1 MPMNRRQ
8 FVKTLSVSGAGG
20 VVFNPRV
27 FSFNFARPKISI
39 TIDDFGLDDVPLEE
53 ADKRNARVL
62 RSLHQYAIKAA
73 GFVCGRR
80 VDNDNGKA
88 ILRAWDNE
96 NHLIANHTYS
106 HWYFHRRSVEEF
118 SQDILRCEALIK
130 DYKNFTKRFR
140 FPMLKEGDTVERRDG
155 LRGFLKSQ
163 GYQQGYVT
171 VDASDWYV
179 DQRLRERLKQN
190 PQADATA
197 FKNFYLHHILDR
209 ANYYDQLATQVLKR
223 RVKHTLLIHH
233 NLLNARFL
241 GDLLAMFK
249 QKGWQLI
256 DADEAFSDAV
266 FNAEPNNLP
275 AGESIIWALAKA
287 TGKFDKG
294 LRYPA
299 EDSVYEKP
307 QMDKLGL

>member
-1 MPMNRRQ
+1 MNRRQ
-8 FVKTLSVSGAGG
+8 FAKAITAGVAALG
-20 VVFNPRV
+20 FNPQV
-27 FSFNFARPKISI
+27 FSFHSVRPQVAI
-39 TIDDFGLDDVPLEE
+39 TIDDFGLDEVSKAE
-53 ADKRNARVL
+53 AEARNAKVL
-62 RSLHQYAIKAA
+62 SVLHQHKIKAA

-80 VDNDNGKA
+80 VDNENGKM
-88 ILRAWDNE
+88 ILQAWDAE

-155 LRGFLKSQ
+155 LRAFLKSQ

-171 VDASDWYV
+171 IDASDWYV

-190 PQADATA
+190 PQADVIGY
-197 FKNFYLHHILDR
+197 KNFYLSHIWDR
-209 ANYYDQLATQVLKR
+209 ASFYDQLAKKVLKR
-223 RVKHTLLIHH
+223 QVKHTLLIHH
-233 NLLNARFL
+233 NVLNARFL
-241 GDLLAMFK
+241 SEMLAMFK

-256 DADEAFSDAV
+256 DAEEAFADPLFAV
-266 FNAEPNNLP
+266 EPNNLP
-275 AGESIIWALAKA
+275 AGEGIIWALAKA
-287 TGKFDKG
+287 TGKFDKL

-299 EDSVYEKP
+299 EDSEYEKP
-307 QMDKLGL
+307 LMDKLGL